1 MGKGMQG
8 DTIYGLLAVRIRR
21 LLEMSRIQ
29 LESLQEI
36 RMRAGNPLLLKYRGT
51 EYILTE
57 HGEISRDIQNAC
69 IVTKEEVE
77 ETLEYISGYSL
88 YAFSEEIKQ
97 GFITVPGG
105 HRVGLAGKIVTEG
118 SRISCIRHIS
128 FINIRLAHQIPGCAD
143 RVMPYLISKEGLCN
157 TLILSPPGCGKTTL
171 LRDIIRQI
179 SDGTEKLPG
188 MTVGVVDERSELAG
202 SYLGIP
208 QNDLGI
214 RTDVLDCC
222 PKYQGMMMLLRSMSP
237 QVIAVDEIGGQE
249 DMGALQRVRNC
260 GCQMIASM
268 HGDSFGEVVNKS
280 YGEGVKIEQIFQR
293 FIILGGRPVGTV
305 REIVSSDGEI
315 LYQGTG
321 GDVCG
326 FR

>member
-1 MGKGMQG
+1 MHE
-8 DTIYGLLAVRIRR
+8 DTVYGLVAVRIRR
-21 LLEMSRIQ
+21 LLKMSLVQ
-29 LESLQEI
+29 LEYLQEI
-36 RMRAGNPLLLKYRGT
+36 RMRAGKPLLLRYKGT
-51 EYILTE
+51 EYTLTE
-57 HGEISRDIQNAC
+57 NGEISRDMLNAC
-69 IVTKEEVE
+69 IVSRKEVE

-118 SRISCIRHIS
+118 SSISCIRHIS
-128 FINIRLAHQIPGCAD
+128 FINIRLAHQVPGCAD
-143 RVMPYLISKEGLCN
+143 RVMPFIISENGLYN
-157 TLILSPPGCGKTTL
+157 TLIVSPPGCGKTTL

-179 SDGTEKLPG
+179 SGGTGKLPG

-237 QVIAVDEIGGQE
+237 QVIAVDEIGGRE
-249 DMGALQRVRNC
+249 DLAALRQVRNC
-260 GCQMIASM
+260 GCRMIASM
-268 HGDSFGEVVNKS
+268 HGDSFEDIVNKACK
-280 YGEGVKIEQIFQR
+280 EGVRIEQMFQR
-293 FIILGGRPVGTV
+293 FIILGGSPVGSI
-305 REIVSSDGEI
+305 RGIVDSDGKI
-315 LYQGTG
+315 LYRDTG
-321 GDVCG
+321 GGICSIP
-326 FR
+326 